1 MKIINQWVVFNRNQ
15 DQLLVE
21 TENGNFYLYTYHSGF
36 IDISKEEANKLLKN
50 ERNL

>member
-21 TENGNFYLYTYHSGF
+21 TEDGKFYIYTYHSGF
-36 IDISKEEANKLLKN
+36 LCVSSEEANALTN
-50 ERNL
+50 GS